1 MQKAAFR
8 SFAGRR
14 VLVTGAARGI
24 GAATARLLAREGA
37 VVGVHFVHSQAA
49 AAAVVAACPGSQA
62 FQADLADPAAPAVLM
77 AAFCA
82 WAGGV
87 DGLVNNAGGV
97 PADAAATF
105 RLNCASPVALMDLAR
120 DHFVEGKTA
129 AIVNLSSIVAGRAAS
144 PRLDVYAQA
153 KAALEQASRNR
164 ALAWAPRG
172 IRVNCVRP
180 GVVDTDLNVWPDD
193 PDRAK
198 FQARIAR
205 VPMGRA
211 ATPDDVA
218 AAILFLASDASSYM
232 TGTVLRIAGGED

>member
-1 MQKAAFR
+1 MDSGLKAKR
-8 SFAGRR
+8 I
-14 VLVTGAARGI
+14 LVTGAARGI

-37 VVGVHFVHSQAA
+37 VVGVHFVHAETA
-49 AAAVVAACPGSQA
+49 AAAVVAACPGSRA
-62 FQADLADPAAPAVLM
+62 FQADLADPVAAAVLM

-82 WAGGV
+82 WAGGI

-97 PADAAATF
+97 PDSAAATF
-105 RLNCASPVALMDLAR
+105 QLNCASPVALMDLAQSR
-120 DHFVEGKTA
+120 LAESKSA
-129 AIVNLSSIVAGRAAS
+129 AVVNVSSIVAGRAAS
-144 PRLDVYAQA
+144 PRLDAYAQA

-164 ALAWAPRG
+164 ALAWAPSG

-180 GVVDTDLNVWPDD
+180 GVVDTELNVWPDD

-211 ATPDDVA
+211 ATPEDVA
-218 AAILFLASDASSYM
+218 AAIVFLASDASSYM
-232 TGTVLRIAGGED
+232 TGTVLKIAGGED

>member
-1 MQKAAFR
+1 MDSGLKGKR
-8 SFAGRR
+8 I
-14 VLVTGAARGI
+14 LVTGAARGI
-24 GAATARLLAREGA
+24 GAESARLLAKEGA
-37 VVGVHFVHSQAA
+37 VVGVHFVHAETAA
-49 AAAVVAACPGSQA
+49 AAIVAACPGSRG
-62 FQADLADPAAPAVLM
+62 FQADLADPAAPAALM
-77 AAFCA
+77 AAFCE
-82 WAGGV
+82 WVGGI

-105 RLNCASPVALMDLAR
+105 QLNCVSPVALMDLAR
-120 DHFVEGKTA
+120 GQFAEGKTA
-129 AIVNLSSIVAGRAAS
+129 AIVNVSSIVAGRAAS
-144 PRLDVYAQA
+144 PRLDAYAQA

-164 ALAWAPRG
+164 ALAWAPAG

-193 PDRAK
+193 PDRTK

-232 TGTVLRIAGGED
+232 TGTVLKIAGGED